1 MVNAIVQYDPKDFV
15 GEMQKLSQQ
24 DQAITEKLDKFVD
37 RVAYR
42 VEEALQ
48 SNELINVF

>member
-1 MVNAIVQYDPKDFV
+1 MS
-15 GEMQKLSQQ
+15 LQ
-24 DQAITEKLDKFVD
+24 DQAISEKLDKFVD

-42 VEEALQ
+42 IEEALQ